1 MAALELITKKE
12 SITRNQMRFT
22 GPTAANVAVIYADAY
37 GNLLT
42 LEDWQR
48 RSRAERRA
56 SKFLTRYEI
65 DLSDHHRSASL
76 QQQQLPSKGSGFF
89 FQCTVNV
96 GFRVCDPS
104 EVVRRNI
111 TDALAVV
118 YSYLLSEFWEITT
131 RHSID
136 EAAEAQDEINQQFR
150 SPRRLEGTGIEIFLC
165 RTRLLPD
172 ATAQEHLRALEAAR
186 REKELGDVQHKA
198 DVSSSEHKRDLAEQ
212 DQLARLRAEERERQ
226 VLAGRPI
233 DLRNLLQEHLAR
245 HPDETQF
252 ALELL
257 ERHEQAALS
266 QRDINDKRS
275 IDLIR
280 YMMEQGLIH
289 SADVE
294 ALRRNSLQRAQEIAA
309 QAGKRELA
317 AGSWDE
323 PPPGRSEPV
332 VLVSSHA
339 VPPAPSS
346 GAAPAPTDLTVVIP
360 VYAMVDE
367 SPDDESYFDALN
379 SALQKMP
386 AELASR
392 PDVVGSLRF
401 GVLSYAEDVRLRVPL
416 NVVTPDGFMP
426 RLEHRPGSRLAPVFE
441 YLQQR
446 IPQDIQ
452 RLKSQIPRVGRPV
465 LHILCASPPEDSDAW
480 EASYRQLTDR
490 DKFPY
495 APNVVA
501 YGVGD
506 ALTDVVRL
514 LAPPPEFG
522 WLAADGL
529 PLAEAA
535 SHYISYIQSSALAV
549 GSAHISGSTDL
560 LVTSPAGFEPVGELP
575 EDEPK

>member
-1 MAALELITKKE
+1 
-12 SITRNQMRFT
+12 
-22 GPTAANVAVIYADAY
+22 
-37 GNLLT
+37 
-42 LEDWQR
+42 
-48 RSRAERRA
+48 
-56 SKFLTRYEI
+56 
-65 DLSDHHRSASL
+65 
-76 QQQQLPSKGSGFF
+76 
-89 FQCTVNV
+89 
-96 GFRVCDPS
+96 
-104 EVVRRNI
+104 
-111 TDALAVV
+111 
-118 YSYLLSEFWEITT
+118 
-131 RHSID
+131 
-136 EAAEAQDEINQQFR
+136 
-150 SPRRLEGTGIEIFLC
+150 
-165 RTRLLPD
+165 
-172 ATAQEHLRALEAAR
+172 
-186 REKELGDVQHKA
+186 
-198 DVSSSEHKRDLAEQ
+198 
-212 DQLARLRAEERERQ
+212 
-226 VLAGRPI
+226 
-233 DLRNLLQEHLAR
+233 
-245 HPDETQF
+245 
-252 ALELL
+252 
-257 ERHEQAALS
+257 
-266 QRDINDKRS
+266 
-275 IDLIR
+275 
-280 YMMEQGLIH
+280 MMEQGLIH

-379 SALQKMP
+379 SALQKM

-560 LVTSPAGFEPVGELP
+560 LVTSPAGFEPVG
-575 EDEPK
+575 DYRKTSRNNNRTNI